1 MKAVMQLKDYTID
14 NINFSLNESSY
25 MCLAEIDSD
34 TDQYEFDHEILQKE
48 ESNVFLIK
56 LRIKCNQGEA
66 ATVSHRYSFCIT
78 LKGIFGFDEGVSE
91 DIVERAITLNGIS
104 ILYGIARGIISQV
117 SGQTVVGMIVLPT
130 VNFIEY
136 FREKNKL
143 DDGDA
148 MDVIKEKKSVK
159 KPAKKKNILQD

>member
-1 MKAVMQLKDYTID
+1 
-14 NINFSLNESSY
+14 
-25 MCLAEIDSD
+25 
-34 TDQYEFDHEILQKE
+34 
-48 ESNVFLIK
+48 
-56 LRIKCNQGEA
+56 
-66 ATVSHRYSFCIT
+66 
-78 LKGIFGFDEGVSE
+78 VSE